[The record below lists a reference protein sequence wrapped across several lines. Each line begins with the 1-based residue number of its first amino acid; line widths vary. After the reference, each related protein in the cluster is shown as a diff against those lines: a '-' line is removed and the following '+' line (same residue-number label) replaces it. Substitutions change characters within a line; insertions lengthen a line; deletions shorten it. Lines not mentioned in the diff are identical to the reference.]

1 MNLYS
6 YIKPRVREVLLI
18 GETTKLKTEVT
29 YIVSTESTLIE
40 SKVDSVETKA
50 SLRKTLQETGM

>member
-1 MNLYS
+1 M
-6 YIKPRVREVLLI
+6 LLI

>member
-18 GETTKLKTEVT
+18 GEITKLKTEVT